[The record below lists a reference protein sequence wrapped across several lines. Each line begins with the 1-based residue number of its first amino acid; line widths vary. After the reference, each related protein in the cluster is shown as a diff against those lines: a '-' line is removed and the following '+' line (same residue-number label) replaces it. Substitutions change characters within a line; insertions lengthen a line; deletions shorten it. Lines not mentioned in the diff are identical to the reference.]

1 MQSCVQ
7 GCSTVEV
14 PLIILKCACQ
24 TRSLVMV
31 VFILVQAL
39 GLPTVT
45 ALMYYIT
52 SSGIMIDKCLYGT
65 LHEPC

>member
-7 GCSTVEV
+7 GCSTVAV

-24 TRSLVMV
+24 SRALVIV
-31 VFILVQAL
+31 VFIFVQAL
-39 GLPTVT
+39 GPPTVK
-45 ALMYYIT
+45 AMMYYIT
-52 SSGIMIDKCLYGT
+52 SFGIMIDKCLYGT